1 MKKYCILL
9 VLWFL
14 FACSCQSKP
23 RELPV
28 NYIGIKNKRVR
39 VEIAATSEARMQ
51 GLMQRE
57 KLDSDSG
64 MFFVYARE
72 DHLRFWMK
80 NTKIPL
86 SIAFIK
92 ADGTII
98 QIKEMKPYSEETVWS
113 VTPVKYALEM
123 NKDWF
128 EFNDINVGDRVNIPD
143 NIQNIRAEE

>member
-28 NYIGIKNKRVR
+28 NYITIKNKRVK
-39 VEIAATSEARMQ
+39 VEIAATLEARMK

-57 KLDSDSG
+57 KLDADSG
-64 MFFVYARE
+64 MLFVYAKE

-80 NTKIPL
+80 NTFIPL

-92 ADGTII
+92 SDGTIT
-98 QIKEMKPYSEETVWS
+98 QIKSMIPKNEETVWS

-128 EFNDINVGDRVNIPD
+128 EFNDINVGDKVIIPD
-143 NIQNIRAEE
+143 NIQNIGVE